1 MLKKESFL
9 LLSYKLKQS
18 HCSFEELNEPIQV
31 RIKVLFT
38 VFKPEPRFISFLLAA
53 MVNRSYTEF
62 IWFVFPVLSVYLLG
76 LGGEAGWGRDRGT
89 GPFPHLPCHV
99 ELVLWSREFFSP
111 LPEMI
116 YRRRPR
122 LLVFYWIY
130 LFCNQCHIQ
139 SACSQF
145 LHPARGF
152 SGCPEASVSL
162 GVGGGWNTCIP
173 HLHLPT
179 PFLQG
184 SLLLPSCRCRV
195 SIKSV
200 FRKKSALWLIKPET
214 CWSRPRSK

>member
-99 ELVLWSREFFSP
+99 ELVLWSREFFRHCRRWFIDVFPASSCFIESTYFVISVTFSQLALNSSIQLGDFLAALRPQFPWGWGVVGTLASHTSTSP
-111 LPEMI
+111 HPSS
-116 YRRRPR
+116 RGACFFR
-122 LLVFYWIY
+122 LADVE
-130 LFCNQCHIQ
+130 
-139 SACSQF
+139 F
-145 LHPARGF
+145 L
-152 SGCPEASVSL
+152 
-162 GVGGGWNTCIP
+162 
-173 HLHLPT
+173 
-179 PFLQG
+179 
-184 SLLLPSCRCRV
+184 
-195 SIKSV
+195 
-200 FRKKSALWLIKPET
+200 
-214 CWSRPRSK
+214 